1 MRGDN
6 MYTIAL
12 LLYAYVI
19 LGFIEKKIKNKR
31 LQRGVNIWLIL
42 WC

>member
-1 MRGDN
+1 

-19 LGFIEKKIKNKR
+19 LGFIVKKVKIWYSSYGIKVGEFKE
-31 LQRGVNIWLIL
+31 
-42 WC
+42 